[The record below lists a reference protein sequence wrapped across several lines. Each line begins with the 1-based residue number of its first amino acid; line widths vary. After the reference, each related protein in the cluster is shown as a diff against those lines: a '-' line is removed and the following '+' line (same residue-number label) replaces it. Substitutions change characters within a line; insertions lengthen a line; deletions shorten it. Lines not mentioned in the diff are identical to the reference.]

1 MNKKSII
8 VGVDFSQ
15 SSHNAMRHAV
25 SIALKSN
32 AELHLVW
39 VKTPGVANNVTE
51 DGGDNYLQKVQANLE
66 SWKDE
71 CRMEA
76 PDVQVNTV
84 ILEGK
89 VHTEILK
96 YAANQPIPMI
106 VMGTHGTS
114 GFEEGYIGNNANRLI
129 KDSKVPILIM
139 RENIEI
145 KRDLHN
151 IYAPIDLSFETL
163 QKMRY
168 ATYLAKCFAA
178 KVTIAG
184 VYYPN
189 NADTSHIINMQMRH
203 ASDMCEDKNVR
214 HEMVTLT
221 VQNDYVQTLL
231 NHAHELDANLIVIMR
246 EESET
251 DFTSSSNMTEI
262 LSTSKMPLL
271 IIPNYTAVGLG
282 R

>member
-1 MNKKSII
+1 MNKKNIV
-8 VGVDFSQ
+8 VGVDFSN

-25 SIALKSN
+25 SLALKTN
-32 AELHLVW
+32 AEIHLVW
-39 VKTPGVANNVTE
+39 VKTPGVSNNITD
-51 DGGDNYLQKVQANLE
+51 DGGNNYIHKVQTSLE
-66 SWKDE
+66 EWKNE
-71 CRMEA
+71 CKLEA
-76 PDVQVNTV
+76 PNVEVNTV
-84 ILEGK
+84 VLEGK
-89 VHTEILK
+89 VHVEILK
-96 YAANQPIPMI
+96 YASNLSVPIV

-129 KDSKVPILIM
+129 KDARMPILIM

-189 NADTSHIINMQMRH
+189 NADTRHIINVQMRH
-203 ASDMCEDKNVR
+203 ASDMCEDHNVR
-214 HEMVTLT
+214 HEMVPLT
-221 VQNDYVQTLL
+221 VQRDYVQTLL
-231 NHAHELDANLIVIMR
+231 NHAHEQDANLIVIMR

-271 IIPNYTAVGLG
+271 IIPNVSAVGLG

>member
-1 MNKKSII
+1 MNKKNII
-8 VGVDFSQ
+8 VGVDFSN

-25 SIALKSN
+25 SIALKTG
-32 AELHLVW
+32 AEIHLVW

-51 DGGDNYLQKVQANLE
+51 DGGDNYIQKVQSSLE
-66 SWKDE
+66 DWKKE
-71 CRMEA
+71 CKMEA
-76 PDVQVNTV
+76 PDVEVNTV

-89 VHTEILK
+89 VHTEILR
-96 YAANQPIPMI
+96 YSSNLSVPIV

-129 KDSKVPILIM
+129 KEARVPILIM

-178 KVTIAG
+178 KVTIVG
-184 VYYPN
+184 IYYPN
-189 NADTSHIINMQMRH
+189 NADTRHVINVQMRH
-203 ASDMCEDKNVR
+203 ASDMCEDTNVR
-214 HEMVTLT
+214 HEMVPLT
-221 VQNDYVQTLL
+221 VQKDYVQTML
-231 NHAHELDANLIVIMR
+231 NHAHELDSNLIVIMR

-251 DFTSSSNMTEI
+251 DFTSSSNMAEI

-271 IIPNYTAVGLG
+271 IIPNVSAVGLG

>member
-1 MNKKSII
+1 MNKKNII
-8 VGVDFSQ
+8 VGVDFSD

-25 SIALKSN
+25 SLALKTG
-32 AELHLVW
+32 ADIHLVW

-51 DGGDNYLQKVQANLE
+51 DGGDNYIHKVQTSLE
-66 SWKDE
+66 DWKKE
-71 CRMEA
+71 CKLEA
-76 PDVQVNTV
+76 PDVEVNTV

-96 YAANQPIPMI
+96 YAANQSVPIV

-129 KDSKVPILIM
+129 KEARVPILIM

-178 KVTIAG
+178 KITIAG
-184 VYYPN
+184 IYYPN
-189 NADTSHIINMQMRH
+189 NADTRHVINVQMRH
-203 ASDMCEDKNVR
+203 AADMCEDKNVR
-214 HEMVTLT
+214 HEMVPLT
-221 VQNDYVQTLL
+221 VQKDYVQTLL
-231 NHAHELDANLIVIMR
+231 NHAHEMDSNLIVIMR

-271 IIPNYTAVGLG
+271 IIPNVSAVGLG

>member
-1 MNKKSII
+1 MNKKNIV
-8 VGVDFSQ
+8 VGVDFSN

-25 SIALKSN
+25 SLGLKTGGD
-32 AELHLVW
+32 LHLVW
-39 VKTPGVANNVTE
+39 VKTPGVSNNVTE
-51 DGGDNYLQKVQANLE
+51 DKGDNYINNVQKSLE
-66 SWKDE
+66 KWKNE
-71 CRMEA
+71 CKMEA
-76 PDVQVNTV
+76 PNVEVNTV

-89 VHTEILK
+89 VHVELLK
-96 YAANQPIPMI
+96 YAANLSVPII
-106 VMGTHGTS
+106 VMGSHGTS

-129 KDSKVPILIM
+129 KDAKVPILIM

-189 NADTSHIINMQMRH
+189 NAETRHIINVQMRH

-214 HEMVTLT
+214 HEMVPLV
-221 VQNDYVQTLL
+221 VQKDYVQTLL
-231 NHAHELDANLIVIMR
+231 NHAHELDSNLVVIMR
-246 EESET
+246 EEGET
-251 DFTSSSNMTEI
+251 DFKSSSNMAEI

-271 IIPNYTAVGLG
+271 IIPNIQSVGLG

>member
-1 MNKKSII
+1 MNNKNII
-8 VGVDFSQ
+8 VGVDFSN
-15 SSHNAMRHAV
+15 SSLNAMRHAV
-25 SIALKSN
+25 SIALKTG
-32 AELHLVW
+32 ADLHLVW
-39 VKTPGVANNVTE
+39 VKTPGVTKNAEN
-51 DGGDNYLQKVQANLE
+51 GDDEYIHKLQKNLE
-66 SWKDE
+66 EWKDM
-71 CRMEA
+71 CRMES
-76 PDVQVNTV
+76 PDTEVNTV

-89 VHTEILK
+89 VHVELNK
-96 YAANQPIPMI
+96 YAANFSNPII
-106 VMGTHGTS
+106 VMGSHGTS

-129 KDSKVPILIM
+129 KDAKVPILIM

-168 ATYLAKCFAA
+168 ATYLAKRFAA

-184 VYYPN
+184 IYYPN
-189 NADTSHIINMQMRH
+189 NADTRHIINVQMRH
-203 ASDMCEDKNVR
+203 ASDMCEDANVR

-231 NHAHELDANLIVIMR
+231 SHAHEMDSNLIVIMR

-251 DFTSSSNMTEI
+251 DFNSSSNMAEI
-262 LSTSKMPLL
+262 LSTSKMPLF
-271 IIPNYTAVGLG
+271 IVPNVTAVGLG

>member
-189 NADTSHIINMQMRH
+189 NADTRHIINVQMRH

-231 NHAHELDANLIVIMR
+231 NHAHDLDANLIVIMR

>member
-25 SIALKSN
+25 SIAMRSN

-189 NADTSHIINMQMRH
+189 NADTRHIINVQMRH

>member
-1 MNKKSII
+1 MNSKNII
-8 VGVDFSQ
+8 VGVDFSN
-15 SSHNAMRHAV
+15 SSKNAMRHAV
-25 SIALKSN
+25 SIALKTG
-32 AELHLVW
+32 ADLHLIW
-39 VKTPGVANNVTE
+39 VKTPGVTKNAE
-51 DGGDNYLQKVQANLE
+51 DGDDEYIHKLQKNLE
-66 SWKDE
+66 EWKDL
-71 CRMEA
+71 CKMES
-76 PDVQVNTV
+76 PNTEVNTV

-89 VHTEILK
+89 VHVELNK
-96 YAANQPIPMI
+96 YASNFPNPII

-114 GFEEGYIGNNANRLI
+114 GFEEGYIGNNAYRRI
-129 KDSKVPILIM
+129 KDAKVPVLIM

-168 ATYLAKCFAA
+168 ATYLAKRFAA

-189 NADTSHIINMQMRH
+189 NADTRHIINVQMRH
-203 ASDMCEDKNVR
+203 ASDMCEDANVR
-214 HEMVTLT
+214 HEMVPLT
-221 VQNDYVQTLL
+221 VQRDYVQTLL
-231 NHAHELDANLIVIMR
+231 NHAHEMDANLIVIMR

-262 LSTSKMPLL
+262 LSTSKMPLF
-271 IIPNYTAVGLG
+271 IVPNISAVGLG

>member
-1 MNKKSII
+1 MNKKNIV
-8 VGVDFSQ
+8 VGVDFSE
-15 SSHNAMRHAV
+15 SSHNAMRHAI
-25 SIALKSN
+25 SLSLKTGG
-32 AELHLVW
+32 EIHLVW

-51 DGGDNYLQKVQANLE
+51 DGGDNYITKVQAMLE
-66 SWKDE
+66 DWKKE
-71 CRMEA
+71 CKLEA
-76 PDVQVNTV
+76 PQAEVNTV

-96 YAANQPIPMI
+96 YASNLSIPIV

-129 KDSKVPILIM
+129 KDAKVPILIM

-189 NADTSHIINMQMRH
+189 NADTRHIINVQMRH
-203 ASDMCEDKNVR
+203 ASDMCEDRNVR
-214 HEMVTLT
+214 HEMVPLV
-221 VQNDYVQTLL
+221 VQRDYVQTLL
-231 NHAHELDANLIVIMR
+231 NHAHELDSNLIVIMR

-251 DFTSSSNMTEI
+251 DFSSSSNMAEI
-262 LSTSKMPLL
+262 LCTSKMPLL
-271 IIPNYTAVGLG
+271 IIPNITAVGLG

>member
-1 MNKKSII
+1 MNKKNII
-8 VGVDFSQ
+8 VGVDFSN
-15 SSHNAMRHAV
+15 SSHNAMRHAI
-25 SIALKSN
+25 SLAIKTG
-32 AELHLVW
+32 AEIHLVW

-51 DGGDNYLQKVQANLE
+51 DGGDKYIQKVQASLE
-66 SWKDE
+66 DWKKE
-71 CRMEA
+71 CKLEA
-76 PDVQVNTV
+76 PEVEINTV

-96 YAANQPIPMI
+96 YASNQSVPII

-129 KDSKVPILIM
+129 KESKVPILIM

-178 KVTIAG
+178 KITIAG

-189 NADTSHIINMQMRH
+189 NADTRHVINVQMRH

-214 HEMVTLT
+214 HEMVPLT
-221 VQNDYVQTLL
+221 VQKDYVQTLL
-231 NHAHELDANLIVIMR
+231 NHAHELDSNLIVIMR

-271 IIPNYTAVGLG
+271 IIPNVSAVGLG

>member
-114 GFEEGYIGNNANRLI
+114 GFEEGYIGIRSLGEFSGAHQF
-129 KDSKVPILIM
+129 SP
-139 RENIEI
+139 
-145 KRDLHN
+145 
-151 IYAPIDLSFETL
+151 
-163 QKMRY
+163 
-168 ATYLAKCFAA
+168 
-178 KVTIAG
+178 
-184 VYYPN
+184 
-189 NADTSHIINMQMRH
+189 ADG
-203 ASDMCEDKNVR
+203 
-214 HEMVTLT
+214 
-221 VQNDYVQTLL
+221 
-231 NHAHELDANLIVIMR
+231 
-246 EESET
+246 
-251 DFTSSSNMTEI
+251 
-262 LSTSKMPLL
+262 
-271 IIPNYTAVGLG
+271 TAVLHHQPAQFPGVFNAVKS
-282 R
+282 

>member
-184 VYYPN
+184 IYYPN
-189 NADTSHIINMQMRH
+189 NADTRHIINVQMRH

>member
-1 MNKKSII
+1 MNKKNII
-8 VGVDFSQ
+8 VGVDFSN
-15 SSHNAMRHAV
+15 SSHNAMRHAI
-25 SIALKSN
+25 SLAIKTG
-32 AELHLVW
+32 AEIHLVW

-51 DGGDNYLQKVQANLE
+51 DGGDKYIQKVQASLE
-66 SWKDE
+66 DWKKE
-71 CRMEA
+71 CKLEA
-76 PDVQVNTV
+76 PEVEINTV

-96 YAANQPIPMI
+96 YASNQSVPII

-129 KDSKVPILIM
+129 KESKVPILIM

-178 KVTIAG
+178 KITIAG

-189 NADTSHIINMQMRH
+189 NADTRHVINVQMRH

-214 HEMVTLT
+214 HEMVPLT
-221 VQNDYVQTLL
+221 VQKDYVQTLL
-231 NHAHELDANLIVIMR
+231 NHAHEMDSNLIVIMR

-271 IIPNYTAVGLG
+271 IIPNVSAVGLG

>member
-1 MNKKSII
+1 MNNKNII
-8 VGVDFSQ
+8 VGVDFSN
-15 SSHNAMRHAV
+15 SSLNAMRHAV
-25 SIALKSN
+25 SLALKTN
-32 AELHLVW
+32 ADMHLVW
-39 VKTPGVANNVTE
+39 VKTPGVSNNVTE
-51 DGGDNYLQKVQANLE
+51 DGGDNYIHKVQASLE
-66 SWKDE
+66 EWKDMCKQE
-71 CRMEA
+71 SPNTE
-76 PDVQVNTV
+76 VNTV

-89 VHTEILK
+89 VHVELNK
-96 YAANQPIPMI
+96 YASNQSNAII
-106 VMGTHGTS
+106 VIGAHGTS

-129 KDSKVPILIM
+129 KDATVPILTM

-168 ATYLAKCFAA
+168 ATFLAKRFAA
-178 KVTIAG
+178 KISIAG
-184 VYYPN
+184 IYYPN
-189 NADTSHIINMQMRH
+189 NADTRHIINVQMRH
-203 ASDMCEDKNVR
+203 ASDMCEDSNVR

-221 VQNDYVQTLL
+221 VQRDYVQTLL
-231 NHAHELDANLIVIMR
+231 NHAHELDSNLIVIMR

-251 DFTSSSNMTEI
+251 DFTSSSNMNEI

-271 IIPNYTAVGLG
+271 IIPNVSAVGLG

>member
-1 MNKKSII
+1 MNKKNIV
-8 VGVDFSQ
+8 VGVDFSA
-15 SSHNAMRHAV
+15 SSHNAMRHAI
-25 SIALKSN
+25 SLSLKTGG
-32 AELHLVW
+32 EIHLVW

-51 DGGDNYLQKVQANLE
+51 DGGDNYIAKVQAMLE
-66 SWKDE
+66 DWKKE
-71 CRMEA
+71 CKLEA
-76 PDVQVNTV
+76 PQAEVNTV

-96 YAANQPIPMI
+96 YASNLSIPMV

-129 KDSKVPILIM
+129 KDAKVPILIM

-184 VYYPN
+184 IYYPN
-189 NADTSHIINMQMRH
+189 NADTRHVINVQMRH

-214 HEMVTLT
+214 HEMVPL
-221 VQNDYVQTLL
+221 VVHKDYVQTLL
-231 NHAHELDANLIVIMR
+231 NHAHELDSNLIVIMR

-251 DFTSSSNMTEI
+251 DFSSSSNMAEI
-262 LSTSKMPLL
+262 LCTSKMPLL
-271 IIPNYTAVGLG
+271 IIPNITAVGLG

>member
-1 MNKKSII
+1 MNNKNIV
-8 VGVDFSQ
+8 VGVDFSN
-15 SSHNAMRHAV
+15 SSLNAMRHAV
-25 SIALKSN
+25 SLALKTN
-32 AELHLVW
+32 ADMHLVW
-39 VKTPGVANNVTE
+39 VKTPGVSNNVTE
-51 DGGDNYLQKVQANLE
+51 DGGDNYIHKVQASLE
-66 SWKDE
+66 EWKDMCKQE
-71 CRMEA
+71 SPNTE
-76 PDVQVNTV
+76 VNTV

-89 VHTEILK
+89 VHVELNK
-96 YAANQPIPMI
+96 YASNQSNAII
-106 VMGTHGTS
+106 VIGAHGTS

-129 KDSKVPILIM
+129 KDATVPILTM

-168 ATYLAKCFAA
+168 ATFLAKRFAA
-178 KVTIAG
+178 KISIAG
-184 VYYPN
+184 IYYPN
-189 NADTSHIINMQMRH
+189 NADTRHIINVQMRH
-203 ASDMCEDKNVR
+203 ASDMCEDSNVR

-221 VQNDYVQTLL
+221 VQRDYVQTLL
-231 NHAHELDANLIVIMR
+231 NHAHELDSNLIVIMR

-251 DFTSSSNMTEI
+251 DFTSSSNMNEI

-271 IIPNYTAVGLG
+271 IIPNVSAVGLG

>member
-1 MNKKSII
+1 MNNKNII

-15 SSHNAMRHAV
+15 SSLNAMRHAV
-25 SIALKSN
+25 SLALKTG
-32 AELHLVW
+32 ADIHLVW
-39 VKTPGVANNVTE
+39 VKTPGVTKNA
-51 DGGDNYLQKVQANLE
+51 DGDDEYIHKCQAHLE
-66 SWKDE
+66 EWKDM
-71 CRMEA
+71 CRMES
-76 PDVQVNTV
+76 PNMEVNTV

-89 VHTEILK
+89 VHLELPK
-96 YAANQPIPMI
+96 YATNFSNPII
-106 VMGTHGTS
+106 VMGAHGSS

-129 KDSKVPILIM
+129 RETKVPILIM

-168 ATYLAKCFAA
+168 ATYLAKRFAA
-178 KVTIAG
+178 KITIAG
-184 VYYPN
+184 IYYPN
-189 NADTSHIINMQMRH
+189 NADTRHIINVQMRH
-203 ASDMCEDKNVR
+203 AADMCEDANVR
-214 HEMVTLT
+214 HELVPLT
-221 VQNDYVQTLL
+221 VQRNYVQTLL
-231 NHAHELDANLIVIMR
+231 NHAHEQDANLIVIMR

-251 DFTSSSNMTEI
+251 DFTSSSNMNEI

-271 IIPNYTAVGLG
+271 IIPNVQSVGLG

>member
-1 MNKKSII
+1 MNNKNII

-15 SSHNAMRHAV
+15 SSLNAMRHAV
-25 SIALKSN
+25 SLALKTG
-32 AELHLVW
+32 ADIHLVW
-39 VKTPGVANNVTE
+39 VKTPGVTKNA
-51 DGGDNYLQKVQANLE
+51 DGDDEYIHKCQAHLE
-66 SWKDE
+66 EWKDM
-71 CRMEA
+71 CRMES
-76 PDVQVNTV
+76 PNTEVNTV

-89 VHTEILK
+89 VHLELPK
-96 YAANQPIPMI
+96 YATNFSNPII
-106 VMGTHGTS
+106 VMGAHGSS

-129 KDSKVPILIM
+129 RETKVPILIM

-168 ATYLAKCFAA
+168 ATFLAKRFAA
-178 KVTIAG
+178 KITIAG
-184 VYYPN
+184 IYYPN
-189 NADTSHIINMQMRH
+189 NADTRHIINVQMRH
-203 ASDMCEDKNVR
+203 AADMCEDANVR
-214 HEMVTLT
+214 HELVPLT
-221 VQNDYVQTLL
+221 VQRNYVQTLL
-231 NHAHELDANLIVIMR
+231 NHAHEQDANLIVIMR

-251 DFTSSSNMTEI
+251 DFTSSSNMNEI

-271 IIPNYTAVGLG
+271 IIPNVQSVGLG

>member
-1 MNKKSII
+1 MNKKNVI
-8 VGVDFSQ
+8 VGVDFSN

-25 SIALKSN
+25 SIAMKTGG
-32 AELHLVW
+32 EIHLVW
-39 VKTPGVANNVTE
+39 VKTPGVSNNVTD
-51 DGGDNYLQKVQANLE
+51 DGGENYIHKVQNSLE
-66 SWKDE
+66 EWKKE
-71 CRMEA
+71 CKMEA
-76 PDVQVNTV
+76 PDVEVNTV

-96 YAANQPIPMI
+96 YASNQSIPMI

-168 ATYLAKCFAA
+168 ATYLGKCFAA

-184 VYYPN
+184 IYYPN
-189 NADTSHIINMQMRH
+189 NADTRHIINVQMRH

-221 VQNDYVQTLL
+221 VQKDYVQTLL
-231 NHAHELDANLIVIMR
+231 NHAHELDSNLIVIMR

>member
-1 MNKKSII
+1 MNKKNLV
-8 VGVDFSQ
+8 VGIDFSQ

-25 SIALKSN
+25 SIAMKTG
-32 AELHLVW
+32 AEVHLVW
-39 VKTPGVANNVTE
+39 VKTPGVVNNVTE
-51 DGGDNYLQKVQANLE
+51 DGGDNYLQKVQTNLE
-66 SWKDE
+66 EWKNE
-71 CRMEA
+71 CKMEA
-76 PDVQVNTV
+76 PQADINAV

-89 VHTEILK
+89 VHVEILK
-96 YAANQPIPMI
+96 YAANLPNPII

-168 ATYLAKCFAA
+168 ATYLGKCFAA

-184 VYYPN
+184 IYYPN
-189 NADTSHIINMQMRH
+189 NADTRHIINVQMRH

-214 HEMVTLT
+214 HEMVPLT
-221 VQNDYVQTLL
+221 VQKDYVQTLL

-251 DFTSSSNMTEI
+251 DFSSSSNMAEI
-262 LSTSKMPLL
+262 LCTSKMPLL
-271 IIPNYTAVGLG
+271 IIPNVTAVGLG

>member
-1 MNKKSII
+1 MNKKNLV

-25 SIALKSN
+25 SIALKTS
-32 AELHLVW
+32 AEMHLVW

-66 SWKDE
+66 EWKNE
-71 CRMEA
+71 CRLEA
-76 PDVQVNTV
+76 PNVDINTV

-96 YAANQPIPMI
+96 YAANQPNTII
-106 VMGTHGTS
+106 VMGCHGTS

-168 ATYLAKCFAA
+168 ATYLGKYFAA

-184 VYYPN
+184 IYYPN
-189 NADTSHIINMQMRH
+189 NADTRHIINVQMRH

-221 VQNDYVQTLL
+221 VHNDYVQTLL

>member
-189 NADTSHIINMQMRH
+189 NADTRHIINVQMRH

-231 NHAHELDANLIVIMR
+231 NHAHDLDANLIVIMR

-251 DFTSSSNMTEI
+251 DFTSSSNMAEI

>member
-1 MNKKSII
+1 
-8 VGVDFSQ
+8 
-15 SSHNAMRHAV
+15 MRHAV
-25 SIALKSN
+25 SIAMRSN

-66 SWKDE
+66 EWKNE
-71 CRMEA
+71 CRLEA
-76 PDVQVNTV
+76 PNVDINTV

-96 YAANQPIPMI
+96 YAANQPNTII
-106 VMGTHGTS
+106 VMGCNGTS

-168 ATYLAKCFAA
+168 ATYLGKYFAA

-184 VYYPN
+184 IYYPN
-189 NADTSHIINMQMRH
+189 NADTRHIINVQMRH

-221 VQNDYVQTLL
+221 VHNDYVQTLL

>member
-1 MNKKSII
+1 MNKKNIV
-8 VGVDFSQ
+8 VGVDFSN
-15 SSHNAMRHAV
+15 SSHNAMRHAI
-25 SIALKSN
+25 SLALKTN
-32 AELHLVW
+32 AEIHLVW
-39 VKTPGVANNVTE
+39 VKTPGVSNNVTE
-51 DGGDNYLQKVQANLE
+51 DGGDQYIQKVQSSLE
-66 SWKDE
+66 EWKKE
-71 CRMEA
+71 CKLEA
-76 PDVQVNTV
+76 PNVEVNTV
-84 ILEGK
+84 VLEGK
-89 VHTEILK
+89 VHIELLK
-96 YAANQPIPMI
+96 YASNLAIPIV

-129 KDSKVPILIM
+129 KDAKVPILIM

-189 NADTSHIINMQMRH
+189 NADTRHIINVQMRH
-203 ASDMCEDKNVR
+203 ASDFCEDHNVR
-214 HEMVTLT
+214 HEMVPLT
-221 VQNDYVQTLL
+221 VHKDYVQTLL
-231 NHAHELDANLIVIMR
+231 NHAHEQDANLIVIMR

-251 DFTSSSNMTEI
+251 DFSSSSNMTEI

-271 IIPNYTAVGLG
+271 IIPNVSAIGLG